1 MRRKKLRQW
10 KIVVLSSTLALSS
23 LTGCKVVDQVVGYII
38 DGPSVGSAKN
48 VVMQNILNTDGTEN
62 ENLKQRYQEAI
73 YVFEHE
79 FANCEMTEIWEGS
92 GGDEKGYYICI
103 NFNVL
108 DSEHELFATVRGW
121 EIYIPYNRKQSVK
134 TNYSNLGVY
143 LHDAYYGKK
152 DYDVTFYKEIE

>member
-1 MRRKKLRQW
+1 MKKRKQYMINVV
-10 KIVVLSSTLALSS
+10 IVTMALSS
-23 LTGCKVVDQVVGYII
+23 LTGCSQVLNYII

-92 GGDEKGYYICI
+92 GGNEKGYYICI

-121 EIYIPYNRKQSVK
+121 EIYIPYNRRQSVK